1 MEKSNKII
9 YETDIDIY
17 RVIVYDY
24 EIVDEFE
31 LNIKQYKTKPYIL
44 RLFGFEFKMPF
55 NSRKT
60 VYGGFNKNKFIN
72 DMTYFSNFVVNTDEM
87 KIYRRPRV
95 EIYSLKSNTFKTIYF
110 TSFYDARFYG
120 KLRANEN
127 NLNKY

>member
-60 VYGGFNKNKFIN
+60 VYGGINKNKFIN

-87 KIYRRPRV
+87 KIYRLPRV

>member
-72 DMTYFSNFVVNTDEM
+72 DMTYISNFVVNTDEM

>member
-1 MEKSNKII
+1 
-9 YETDIDIY
+9 
-17 RVIVYDY
+17 
-24 EIVDEFE
+24 
-31 LNIKQYKTKPYIL
+31 
-44 RLFGFEFKMPF
+44 MPF

>member
-1 MEKSNKII
+1 MERSDKIR

-24 EIVDEFE
+24 EMVDEFE

-60 VYGGFNKNKFIN
+60 VYGGINRNKFIN
-72 DMTYFSNFVVNTDEM
+72 DITYFSTFVVNANEM

-95 EIYSLKSNTFKTIYF
+95 EIYSFKSNTCQTIYF
-110 TSFYDARFYG
+110 TSFDDARFYG
-120 KLRANEN
+120 ELKAKEN

>member
-60 VYGGFNKNKFIN
+60 VYGGINKNKFIN